1 MKRVWTKEMTE
12 KLIELYPT
20 TNDRELV
27 EIFGLNRSRI
37 KDKANRLKIKKLVR
51 KKNWTEEQ
59 VEDLKKYLSKLFTEH
74 MTLNNYGEW
83 ELDHIKPVPFSS
95 TPIIS

>member
-27 EIFGLNRSRI
+27 EIFGLNRNRI
-37 KDKANRLKIKKLVR
+37 KDKANRLKIKKLSNNS
-51 KKNWTEEQ
+51 KK
-59 VEDLKKYLSKLFTEH
+59 
-74 MTLNNYGEW
+74 
-83 ELDHIKPVPFSS
+83 
-95 TPIIS
+95 